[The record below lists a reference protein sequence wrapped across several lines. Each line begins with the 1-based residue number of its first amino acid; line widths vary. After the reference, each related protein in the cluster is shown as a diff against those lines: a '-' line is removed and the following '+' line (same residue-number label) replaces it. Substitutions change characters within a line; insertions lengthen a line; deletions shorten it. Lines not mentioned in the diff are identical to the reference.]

1 MYLIGDRL
9 ITAGME
15 LAGLK
20 NAFVAD
26 KENISDVLKEV
37 SNKARIIVITRS
49 LAKHVEKDIE
59 RLRKSE
65 KIIVEIPD
73 QTGGGEDAINK
84 LVREVVGF
92 ELKK

>member
-9 ITAGME
+9 IVAGME

-26 KENISDVLKEV
+26 KENVSSVLKDV
-37 SNKARIIVITRS
+37 GNKARIIVITHT
-49 LAKHVEKDIE
+49 LAKYAKKDIE
-59 RLRKSE
+59 KLRKSE

-73 QTGGGEDAINK
+73 QSGGGEDTINK